1 MAAWRRLLCV
11 AALAAGAASGQEEGD
26 RGAAGP
32 EGSSTPDEDARST
45 AIGASAQLSASAR
58 GGRELLLAAYLVR
71 SGVWITAGGES
82 TSGAGA
88 PERRGVVLGGELEL
102 GDDAAMQLEARVVP
116 AQEQMSR
123 TAGEAWL
130 RIGWLAAGVLAR
142 RTSLGAQRLDALGA
156 GIDLSA
162 EILGVESALRV
173 VAWHLDLTAS
183 RSPDPWTAFGRRT
196 LDWAEQW
203 QADLSARR
211 AFGRVAITAVTAM
224 SQSPPLSHLFLS
236 AGAGIELRIG
246 PTLLGAAL
254 GAARGPDGVAAE
266 MSARVAVGALP

>member
-1 MAAWRRLLCV
+1 MRPCSWRR
-11 AALAAGAASGQEEGD
+11 ASS
-26 RGAAGP
+26 P
-32 EGSSTPDEDARST
+32 
-45 AIGASAQLSASAR
+45 LK
-58 GGRELLLAAYLVR
+58 
-71 SGVWITAGGES
+71 
-82 TSGAGA
+82 
-88 PERRGVVLGGELEL
+88 
-102 GDDAAMQLEARVVP
+102 
-116 AQEQMSR
+116 SR
-123 TAGEAWL
+123 C
-130 RIGWLAAGVLAR
+130 RAR
-142 RTSLGAQRLDALGA
+142 RARPGCGSAGSRRVDALGA

-173 VAWHLDLTAS
+173 VAWHLDLRAS
-183 RSPDPWTAFGRRT
+183 RSSDPWTAFGRRT